1 MDEANE
7 MFAAIYRQN
16 HSTINGRQ
24 IFHYLINTSIGQ
36 FNIIEYE
43 QRDLAL
49 KRYIIDGDYEKSEKK
64 YDQLCI
70 QMIKGNI

>member
-1 MDEANE
+1 MEDELWAQL
-7 MFAAIYRQN
+7 YQQN

-24 IFHYLINTSIGQ
+24 IFHYMIDTSIGQ
-36 FNIIEYE
+36 LNIIEYE
-43 QRDLAL
+43 QNDLTL
-49 KRYIIDGDYEKSEKK
+49 KRYIIDGNYEKAEKK